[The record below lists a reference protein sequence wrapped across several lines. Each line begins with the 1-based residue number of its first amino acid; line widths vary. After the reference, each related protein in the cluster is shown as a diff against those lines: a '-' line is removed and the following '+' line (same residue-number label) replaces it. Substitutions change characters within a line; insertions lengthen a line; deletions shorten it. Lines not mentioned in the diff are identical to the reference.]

1 MITHNRRQL
10 LVSAFALA
18 TGVAG
23 LSRSAQASTEQQAQ
37 DMVARAVALYAEKGE
52 AAFAI
57 FNEGK
62 ASGFSEGEIYIVVQS
77 RGADGKVLAH
87 AANAAMVGTPLSEI
101 SDQTG
106 LKFAEVMSVEATTAG
121 SWFEYDWSNPETGVV
136 GKKKSWAV
144 LFNDLIFIA
153 GIYVP

>member
-1 MITHNRRQL
+1 MNEKLTVYGENLCCEGGANRVL
-10 LVSAFALA
+10 
-18 TGVAG
+18 T
-23 LSRSAQASTEQQAQ
+23 
-37 DMVARAVALYAEKGE
+37 
-52 AAFAI
+52 
-57 FNEGK
+57 
-62 ASGFSEGEIYIVVQS
+62 IYIVVQS